1 MAKSLNERLGLGFFI
16 LIVVGMGALIG
27 LMIRPG
33 EWYASL
39 TKPPFNPPNWVFGP
53 AWTILYILIAIAG
66 WKMWTADGL
75 SGPQMKIW
83 YGQMM
88 LNWLWTPVFFGLHA
102 MAFGLAIILGL
113 MAVIL
118 YFLLRTRDA
127 VARICFVPY
136 ALWVAFAS
144 TLNVSLLVLNS

>member
-1 MAKSLNERLGLGFFI
+1 MNEKLALGIFI

-53 AWTILYILIAIAG
+53 AWMILYVLIAIAG
-66 WKMWTADGL
+66 WKTWKAEGL
-75 SGPQMKIW
+75 SGARMKIW
-83 YGQMM
+83 YGQMI

-102 MAFGLAIILGL
+102 MAFGLVIILGL
-113 MAVIL
+113 LVVIS
-118 YFLLRTRDA
+118 YFLVRTRDR
-127 VARICFVPY
+127 VARLCFVPY

-144 TLNVSLLVLNS
+144 TLNSSLLLLNN

>member
-1 MAKSLNERLGLGFFI
+1 
-16 LIVVGMGALIG
+16 
-27 LMIRPG
+27 
-33 EWYASL
+33 
-39 TKPPFNPPNWVFGP
+39 
-53 AWTILYILIAIAG
+53 
-66 WKMWTADGL
+66 
-75 SGPQMKIW
+75 MKIW

-88 LNWLWTPVFFGLHA
+88 LNWLWTSVFFGLHA

-127 VARICFVPY
+127 VARICLVPY